1 MVRSS
6 TDRAG
11 SRCYARQRLHQTG
24 FTYLGLMFAVAVLGI
39 TLATIGIVWSTQIR
53 RDREAE
59 LLYTGEQFRMAIGRY
74 LVSGG
79 QYPLALTDLVA
90 DTRTPVV
97 RRYLRRI
104 YIDPMTGSADWQLIL
119 APAGGIMGVASR
131 SQEKPIKVAGFSAA
145 NAAFEKAEC
154 YCDWKFAYVPRY
166 RQHRRSIRPAVTP

>member
-1 MVRSS
+1 MPRPSQRQAS
-6 TDRAG
+6 RGRRA
-11 SRCYARQRLHQTG
+11 QHQWQQG

-59 LLYTGEQFRMAIGRY
+59 LLYEGGEFRTAIGRY
-74 LVSGG
+74 VAAGG
-79 QYPLALTDLVA
+79 LFPLALDDLVA

-104 YIDPMTGSADWQLIL
+104 YLDPMTGSADWQLIL

-131 SQEKPIKVAGFSAA
+131 SEDKPIKVASFASDDV
-145 NAAFEKAEC
+145 AFDKAEC
-154 YCDWKFAYVPRY
+154 YCDWKFVYLPRN
-166 RQHRRSIRPAVTP
+166 RQRWRAIKPAATP